1 MLDQQTLKICKAAGG
16 QLAAMA
22 RNYEAAKS
30 ATHKAYIE
38 NFIRQNMPSTAW
50 IAQYQS
56 GKESRS

>member
-1 MLDQQTLKICKAAGG
+1 MLDQKTLEICKAKGG

-30 ATHKAYIE
+30 ATHRQVIE
-38 NFIRQNMPSTAW
+38 NAIRQNMPSSAW

-56 GKESRS
+56 GKEAK